1 MATLRSEDPE
11 NPSSLELKATE
22 KEDIQGQSWQHFTLT
37 LKTGTYELKLGR
49 FPSAPEQNFS
59 TLSDCLFCREPQDE
73 VAELCKRL
81 EALIEND
88 KQQLLF
94 EPSEP
99 SFEIS
104 IARTRQNEAKVEV
117 WLDSGNATTGF
128 YSWDAAGIRFHT
140 LQEHLIAF
148 LKELKQE
155 FAC

>member
-1 MATLRSEDPE
+1 MAILRSEDSE
-11 NPSSLELKATE
+11 NPSSLELKALE
-22 KEDIQGQSWQHFTLT
+22 REDIQGQSWQRFTLT

-49 FPSAPEQNFS
+49 FPSDSPETFS
-59 TLSDCLFCREPQDE
+59 TISDCLFCRNPQDE
-73 VAELCKRL
+73 VSELCKRL

-104 IARTRQNEAKVEV
+104 ISRTRQNEAKVEA

-148 LKELKQE
+148 LKEIKLE

>member
-1 MATLRSEDPE
+1 MAVLRSEDPE
-11 NPSSLELKATE
+11 NPSSLELKAMD

-37 LKTGTYELKLGR
+37 LKTGTYELRLGR
-49 FPSAPEQNFS
+49 FPSDPTANFS
-59 TLSDCLFCREPQDE
+59 TLSDCLFCRTPQDE

-81 EALIEND
+81 EALIETD

-99 SFEIS
+99 SFELS
-104 IARTRQNEAKVEV
+104 INRTRQNEAKVEV

>member
-1 MATLRSEDPE
+1 MAILRSEDAE
-11 NPSSLELKATE
+11 NPSSLELNALST
-22 KEDIQGQSWQHFTLT
+22 EDIQGQSWQRFTLT

-49 FPSAPEQNFS
+49 FPSDSTETFS
-59 TLSDCLFCREPQDE
+59 TISDCLFCRNPQDE

-104 IARTRQNEAKVEV
+104 ISRTRQNEAKVEV

-148 LKELKQE
+148 LKEIKQE